1 MAISKLYVFKERRV
15 TPHSMNKT
23 NIGSVRKSA
32 LLTLGFALSL
42 VLLPLAS
49 LNAAPTEAMKPMT
62 DKAAPLPLSH
72 VISKVAGEKGPH
84 ELKLTNTS
92 KAALKVNVK
101 ILLSVYSHAS
111 DKAKVLPEQTIEA
124 GKSTTVS
131 QLAALD
137 KVVVTAEGFAPLELE
152 VK

>member
-1 MAISKLYVFKERRV
+1 MAISALSVFKERRV
-15 TPHSMNKT
+15 TPHSMNKP

-42 VLLPLAS
+42 VLLPVAA
-49 LNAAPTEAMKPMT
+49 LNAATTETMKPLA
-62 DKAAPLPLSH
+62 DKPALPLTHSL
-72 VISKVAGEKGPH
+72 SKVTGEKGPH

-111 DKAKVLPEQTIEA
+111 DKAKILPEQTIEA